1 MDKLTAMI
9 LVSSSVNVSKYGFFT
24 SKDALPKT
32 RLLKKPATTK
42 RFEYSPLTKKIKA
55 QIDIGNKQYQALNK
69 LYEIDETKNKKQVL
83 KNCSKSDLIYDSNY
97 RFYKYYFDF
106 KIKEFVC
113 TYFFV

>member
-1 MDKLTAMI
+1 MI

-24 SKDALPKT
+24 SKDVLP
-32 RLLKKPATTK
+32 TK

-55 QIDIGNKQYQALNK
+55 QTDTGNKQYQALNK

-97 RFYKYYFDF
+97 RFYKYYCD
-106 KIKEFVC
+106 
-113 TYFFV
+113 